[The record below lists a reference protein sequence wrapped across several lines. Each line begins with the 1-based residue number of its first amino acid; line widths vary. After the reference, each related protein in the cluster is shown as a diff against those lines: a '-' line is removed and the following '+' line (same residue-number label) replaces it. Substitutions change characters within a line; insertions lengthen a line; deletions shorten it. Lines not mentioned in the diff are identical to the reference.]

1 MSQQHKI
8 GWLNLPGYKG
18 ETWNPIIGYSKVSDG
33 CKNCYAEN
41 MAYRIANIELSKYGA
56 YSDRREYKNV
66 VQGVFSGAGWNGKT
80 HFVQSAIDKPMRWKK
95 PRVIFVC
102 SMGDLFHED
111 TSFEEI
117 NAVFSVMSD
126 NDQHV
131 YIVLTK
137 RPQRII
143 DFYNW
148 KSSFGVPWVPKNNVW
163 MGVTAENQ
171 QTANER
177 IPKLLKIPAAVRFV
191 SVEPMLGP
199 VDLEIISAKYWGN
212 EYKKGFEGIN
222 LGVLQGGKNTKT
234 PWHINWVICG
244 GESGPGARPM
254 HPDWARSLRDQ
265 CQAAGV
271 PFFFKQWGEWLPWEL
286 DAQPP
291 FIKSQNG
298 QTIDSNGI
306 NIYNTET
313 GKTNPKWDDG
323 LWTVPENLSPCCFEK
338 VGRKAAGNLLDG
350 VKHEEYPQ
358 TKINL

>member
-1 MSQQHKI
+1 MSKKHKI
-8 GWLNLPGYKG
+8 QWLNIPGYKG
-18 ETWNPIIGYSKVSDG
+18 ETWNPIIGCSKVSDG
-33 CKNCYAEN
+33 CKNCYAEK
-41 MAYRIANIELSKYGA
+41 MAYRITNIELSKYGA

-80 HFVQSAIDKPMRWKK
+80 HFVKSAIDKPMRWKK

-126 NDQHV
+126 NDQHI

-163 MGVTAENQ
+163 LGVTAENQ
-171 QTANER
+171 KTANER
-177 IPKLLKIPAAVRFV
+177 IPELLKIPAAVRFV

-199 VDLEIISAKYWGN
+199 VDLQQVTYQKLKNWIQNN
-212 EYKKGFEGIN
+212 ETQYG
-222 LGVLQGGKNTKT
+222 LD
-234 PWHINWVICG
+234 WVICG
-244 GESGPGARPM
+244 GESGPGARPI

-265 CQAAGV
+265 CQATEV
-271 PFFFKQWGEWLPWEL
+271 PFFFKQWGEWLPWEF

-291 FIKSQNG
+291 FINSQNE
-298 QTIDSNGI
+298 QSIDSNGI

-313 GKTNPKWDDG
+313 GETNPKWDDG

-338 VGRKAAGNLLDG
+338 VGKKAAGNLLDG
-350 VKHEEYPQ
+350 ERWEQYPE
-358 TKINL
+358 TI